1 MVNDRDIVTGSCPEN
16 IWQVPIKEGG
26 HMLLI
31 GESLNVISTKIGRAF
46 KERDPKPIQK
56 EALFQKEKG
65 MDIIDIN
72 LGPAK
77 KDGHELMPW
86 VVEVVQEVVDDIP
99 LALDTSNIAAIAAA
113 LKVCKLEPIIN
124 SIMCRPERYEKMI
137 PMAAEHNAGF
147 VALMWGPEGLP
158 RDENERAALCV
169 ELLYTANEA
178 GIPNEKIWVDGIVTP
193 VNIQQPQAISLME
206 FQGMIQDIAP
216 GARSTCGLSNISNG
230 PPDHLRPIL
239 NQTYMVMLQKYG
251 MESVIADP
259 LDDQLISIARGKRQD
274 IVDLIYGIM
283 DGVEPDMGGLSK
295 ELQDYAKTTNVIL
308 GKSLYS
314 DSWLEL

>member
-1 MVNDRDIVTGSCPEN
+1 
-16 IWQVPIKEGG
+16 
-26 HMLLI
+26 MLLL

-46 KERDPKPIQK
+46 KERDPKPIQE

-99 LALDTSNIAAIAAA
+99 LALDTSNIDAIAAA

-137 PMAAEHNAGF
+137 PLAAKHNAGF
-147 VALMWGPEGLP
+147 VALMWGPDGLP

-259 LDDQLISIARGKRQD
+259 LDDQLIAIARGKRQD

-283 DGVEPDMGGLSK
+283 DGDEPDMGSISK

>member
-1 MVNDRDIVTGSCPEN
+1 
-16 IWQVPIKEGG
+16 
-26 HMLLI
+26 MLLI
-31 GESLNVISTKIGRAF
+31 GESLNVISRKIGKAF
-46 KERDPKPIQK
+46 KERDPKPIQE

-65 MDIIDIN
+65 MDVIDIN

-99 LALDTSNIAAIAAA
+99 LALDTSNIAAIEAA
-113 LKVCKLEPIIN
+113 LKVCKLTPIIN

-137 PMAAEHNAGF
+137 PLAAEHNADF

-169 ELLYTANEA
+169 ELLYAANEA
-178 GIPNEKIWVDGIVTP
+178 GIANEKIWVDGIVTP

-216 GARSTCGLSNISNG
+216 GAKSTCGLSNISNG

-259 LDDQLISIARGKRQD
+259 LDDQLISIARGERQD

-283 DGVEPDMGGLSK
+283 DGTEPDMASLSK

-308 GKSLYS
+308 GRSLYS